1 MAEFIAFSPGVEVN
15 GQTVLSVVEGST
27 IKKSALKF
35 LSKNG
40 INDPQPGHWYS
51 QQSWLDAFRAI
62 ATEVGHLTLFQIG
75 KKIPENADWPP
86 QVKDVHG
93 ALASID
99 IAYHMNHRIGGR
111 VLFDPAT
118 GAMAEGIGHYQ
129 YQRTGDTSARMVCNN
144 PYPCDFDR
152 GIIESAANK
161 FKPSGFRVTVVHD
174 APDHCRMRG
183 GDDCSYTV
191 SWHPE

>member
-1 MAEFIAFSPGVEVN
+1 MAEFIAFNPKVEVN
-15 GQTVLSVVEGST
+15 GQTVLSVVDGST

-35 LSKNG
+35 LSKCG
-40 INDPQPGHWYS
+40 IDDPQPGRWYS

-86 QVKDVHG
+86 QVKDIHG

-99 IAYHMNHRIGGR
+99 VAYHMNHRLDGR
-111 VLFDPAT
+111 PLFDPAT
-118 GAMAEGIGHYQ
+118 GAMAEGIGHYG
-129 YQRTGDTSARMVCNN
+129 YRRVDEHSARMTCNN

-161 FKPSGFRVTVVHD
+161 FKPAGFRVSVVHES
-174 APDHCRMRG
+174 PDVCRMHG
-183 GDDCSYTV
+183 ADTCTYAV
-191 SWHPE
+191 SWRPE